1 MFTDMGADAE
11 AMSLIITCEC
21 GYMIRGDSES
31 ALIAR
36 AREHLQANHP
46 AVAGDASDADL
57 LDMATVA
64 GRTDP
69 A

>member
-1 MFTDMGADAE
+1 
-11 AMSLIITCEC
+11 MSLIITCEC
-21 GYMIRGDSES
+21 GYFIRGDSES

-57 LDMATVA
+57 LDMATMA
-64 GRTDP
+64 DRSDP
-69 A
+69 P

>member
-1 MFTDMGADAE
+1 MGPDVDDT
-11 AMSLIITCEC
+11 SLIITCEC

-36 AREHLQANHP
+36 AREHLRANHP
-46 AVAGDASDADL
+46 AVAEHASDAEL
-57 LDMATVA
+57 LDMATMI
-64 GRTDP
+64 GTNEP

>member
-1 MFTDMGADAE
+1 MGADSE

-21 GYMIRGDSES
+21 GYMIRGDSSS

-46 AVAGDASDADL
+46 AIANDASDAEL
-57 LDMATVA
+57 LDMAAMTDSS
-64 GRTDP
+64 DP

>member
-36 AREHLQANHP
+36 AREHLEANHP
-46 AVAGDASDADL
+46 AIADDASDADL
-57 LDMATVA
+57 LDMATMA

>member
-1 MFTDMGADAE
+1 MSTEMGADAD

-31 ALIAR
+31 ALITR

-46 AVAGDASDADL
+46 AVAGNASDADL
-57 LDMATVA
+57 LDMATMV
-64 GRTDP
+64 GRLDP

>member
-1 MFTDMGADAE
+1 
-11 AMSLIITCEC
+11 MSLIITCEC
-21 GYMIRGDSES
+21 GYVIRGDSET

-46 AVAGDASDADL
+46 GVAGEASNADL
-57 LDMATVA
+57 LDMATIDDR
-64 GRTDP
+64 GDP

>member
-1 MFTDMGADAE
+1 MGADVDD
-11 AMSLIITCEC
+11 MSLIITCEC

-46 AVAGDASDADL
+46 AIAGDASDADL
-57 LDMATVA
+57 LDMATMA
-64 GRTDP
+64 GRRDP

>member
-1 MFTDMGADAE
+1 MSTEMGADVE
-11 AMSLIITCEC
+11 AMGLIITCEC

-36 AREHLQANHP
+36 AREHLEANHP
-46 AVAGDASDADL
+46 AIAGDASDADL
-57 LDMATVA
+57 LDMATIA
-64 GRTDP
+64 GHSDP

>member
-1 MFTDMGADAE
+1 MSAEMAADAE

-21 GYMIRGDSES
+21 GYVIRGDSES

-36 AREHLQANHP
+36 AREHLQSNHP

-64 GRTDP
+64 GHSDP

>member
-1 MFTDMGADAE
+1 MSTDMGADAE
-11 AMSLIITCEC
+11 AMGLIITCEC

-46 AVAGDASDADL
+46 AIAGDASDADL
-57 LDMATVA
+57 LDMATMT
-64 GRTDP
+64 GRRDP

>member
-1 MFTDMGADAE
+1 MGGDDE

-31 ALIAR
+31 TLIAR
-36 AREHLQANHP
+36 AREHLQTNHP
-46 AVAGDASDADL
+46 AIAGDASDTDL
-57 LDMATVA
+57 LDMATIA
-64 GRTDP
+64 GHGDP

>member
-1 MFTDMGADAE
+1 MSAGMGADAE

-21 GYMIRGDSES
+21 GYMIRGDSEP

-36 AREHLQANHP
+36 AGEHLQANHP
-46 AVAGDASDADL
+46 AIASDASDADL
-57 LDMATVA
+57 LGMASIDNR
-64 GRTDP
+64 GDP

>member
-1 MFTDMGADAE
+1 
-11 AMSLIITCEC
+11 MSLIITCEC

-36 AREHLQANHP
+36 AREHLEANHP
-46 AVAGDASDADL
+46 AIAGDASDADL
-57 LDMATVA
+57 LDMATMS
-64 GRTDP
+64 GDTGP

>member
-1 MFTDMGADAE
+1 MSTDMGADAE

-21 GYMIRGDSES
+21 GYMIRGDSDS

-46 AVAGDASDADL
+46 AIAGDASDADL

-64 GRTDP
+64 GHSDP

>member
-1 MFTDMGADAE
+1 MSTDMGADAE

-46 AVAGDASDADL
+46 AIAVDASDADL
-57 LDMATVA
+57 LDMAA
-64 GRTDP
+64 MDDSGDP